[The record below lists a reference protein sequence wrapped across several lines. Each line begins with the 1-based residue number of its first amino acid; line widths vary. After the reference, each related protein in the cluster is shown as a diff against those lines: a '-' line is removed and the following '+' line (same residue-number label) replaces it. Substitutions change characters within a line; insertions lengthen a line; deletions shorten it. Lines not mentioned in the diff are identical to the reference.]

1 MAQTAVGGSPST
13 VPNALTQALYLRE
26 TGDAAAISVSDIN
39 QGQLED
45 CFLLSSI
52 GEIALFH
59 PSLITQMIH
68 ANADGT
74 ETVTLYD
81 AADGSLPDWNTT
93 SFAPVPIN
101 VTNSFP
107 SDSVN
112 NQPNQ
117 DVVAGQKEI
126 WVQVLEK
133 AVALLGGGYNSIA
146 NGGSPVTAME
156 ELTGCAATYT
166 WPGALSLQQLQ
177 SDASADDLI
186 TFDSLGYGNLAYG
199 MHSNHAY
206 MFQSLST
213 VAGAVMVNLLNPWGF
228 DQPAPIPFSRI
239 SSVCDEIDV
248 DPLTQTINPGPTLTA
263 QTASQTWT
271 AGQTVSFALPA
282 NTFSAVQ
289 GLTYTATLPSGLTI
303 NASTGTISG
312 TVPVARGT
320 YAITITAKAT
330 GGLSAADTF
339 YATVTASAPTLKNPT
354 QTQTWSANKS
364 VSFVLPSNT
373 FTDPQAETLACTVT
387 GLPTGLSFNTKT
399 LTISGST
406 VAASASFKIMVTA
419 KDLSGLAASETF
431 QAVVAAQ
438 APTLKIQTATPTWT
452 ADKPV
457 SFTLPS
463 NSFVDPQGEKLTFA
477 ATLSN
482 GLALPSWLKE
492 NATTGA
498 LSGTAPI
505 TPQTLGIRITATDQ
519 SGLSVADTFSAII
532 QAAAPTVANRTPNLT
547 WTDGSSM
554 CFLLSPGTFADPQ
567 GTALTCTA
575 YETGGSNQTGWLQFD
590 SGSNEFTGV
599 VPAGLTGTIGI
610 KVVATD
616 PYGLSCSESFGITF
630 GALGAHMSA
639 AGPTAATELLAL
651 HG

>member
-1 MAQTAVGGSPST
+1 
-13 VPNALTQALYLRE
+13 
-26 TGDAAAISVSDIN
+26 
-39 QGQLED
+39 
-45 CFLLSSI
+45 
-52 GEIALFH
+52 
-59 PSLITQMIH
+59 
-68 ANADGT
+68 
-74 ETVTLYD
+74 
-81 AADGSLPDWNTT
+81 
-93 SFAPVPIN
+93 
-101 VTNSFP
+101 
-107 SDSVN
+107 
-112 NQPNQ
+112 
-117 DVVAGQKEI
+117 
-126 WVQVLEK
+126 
-133 AVALLGGGYNSIA
+133 
-146 NGGSPVTAME
+146 
-156 ELTGCAATYT
+156 
-166 WPGALSLQQLQ
+166 
-177 SDASADDLI
+177 
-186 TFDSLGYGNLAYG
+186 
-199 MHSNHAY
+199 
-206 MFQSLST
+206 
-213 VAGAVMVNLLNPWGF
+213 
-228 DQPAPIPFSRI
+228 
-239 SSVCDEIDV
+239 
-248 DPLTQTINPGPTLTA
+248 
-263 QTASQTWT
+263 
-271 AGQTVSFALPA
+271 
-282 NTFSAVQ
+282 
-289 GLTYTATLPSGLTI
+289 
-303 NASTGTISG
+303 
-312 TVPVARGT
+312 
-320 YAITITAKAT
+320 
-330 GGLSAADTF
+330 
-339 YATVTASAPTLKNPT
+339 
-354 QTQTWSANKS
+354 
-364 VSFVLPSNT
+364 
-373 FTDPQAETLACTVT
+373 
-387 GLPTGLSFNTKT
+387 
-399 LTISGST
+399 
-406 VAASASFKIMVTA
+406 
-419 KDLSGLAASETF
+419 LSGLAASETF

-567 GTALTCTA
+567 GTALTCPA
-575 YETGGSNQTGWLQFD
+575 YESGGSNQTGWLQFD